1 MKNVKKILLLFFMM
15 FSIRTILAYSSYI
28 IPGGENIGVEIN
40 TDGIIIV
47 GTYDINGVN
56 YAKKA
61 GILKG
66 DIIKKID
73 NQEVSSIDDL
83 VNKLTSQKEKI
94 NLNIKRDNKVLDI
107 ELPVTYENGI
117 TKTGLYVKDTV
128 TGIGTLSYIDPG
140 THIYGALGHEVMES
154 NTEKVLEVKDGK
166 IYSSSV
172 TNIDRSEVG
181 SPGSKNATLDN
192 NINGSILKN
201 KKTGIYGKYTA
212 TLPDK
217 NKYKVAKPNEV
228 KLGKAEMLTVLNDK
242 EIKAYEINI
251 LKLDNHEIN
260 KNILFEIN
268 DKELLS
274 KAGGVVQ
281 GMSGSPIIQ
290 NDYIVG
296 AVTHVV
302 VDDPKKGYG
311 LFITNML
318 EDGER
323 D

>member
-1 MKNVKKILLLFFMM
+1 ML
-15 FSIRTILAYSSYI
+15 SIPTILAYSSYI
-28 IPGGENIGVEIN
+28 IPGGENIGIEIN
-40 TDGIIIV
+40 TNGIIIV
-47 GTYDINGVN
+47 GTYDINGVD

-73 NQEVSSIDDL
+73 NEEVTSIDDL
-83 VNKLTSQKEKI
+83 ANKLISSKEKI
-94 NLNIKRDNKVLDI
+94 VLSIKRDNKNFDI
-107 ELPVTYENGI
+107 ELPVIHENGI

-128 TGIGTLSYIDPG
+128 TGIGTLSYIDPS

-154 NTEKVLEVKDGK
+154 NTEKVLDVKDGK
-166 IYSSSV
+166 IYSSNV

-201 KKTGIYGKYTA
+201 KKTGIYGKYTDV
-212 TLPDK
+212 LPNK
-217 NKYKVAKPNEV
+217 AKYKVANPNNI
-228 KLGKAEMLTVLNDK
+228 KLGKAEILTVLNDK

-251 LKLDNHEIN
+251 LKLDNHDVN
-260 KNILFEIN
+260 KNILFEIT
-268 DKELLS
+268 DKELLN
-274 KAGGVVQ
+274 KTGGVVQ

-290 NDYIVG
+290 NDYIIG
-296 AVTHVV
+296 AVTHVI

-311 LFITNML
+311 IFITNML